1 MFKLTLNRDTHDYFT
16 RSVPADE
23 PGVDAPTIQSQVRLS
38 EADQY
43 LDNHLEDQRNGL
55 DDYETWLFD
64 LFERVTNQVKLT
76 LYNVS
81 EQSDVGVIFETMN
94 DRGRELTDLEKE
106 RNFLLYAASRLELG
120 GEEFAASV
128 NTAWSDILEDMM
140 RAHLTASAA
149 ENQSLHAHWIMSY
162 DPQARNW
169 LGSKSVKDRV
179 TGGSCRAAPR

>member
-94 DRGRELTDLEKE
+94 DRGRELTDLEE
-106 RNFLLYAASRLELG
+106 VENFPPLRGVKTRARRGGVCRVGEHRLE
-120 GEEFAASV
+120 
-128 NTAWSDILEDMM
+128 
-140 RAHLTASAA
+140 RH
-149 ENQSLHAHWIMSY
+149 
-162 DPQARNW
+162 
-169 LGSKSVKDRV
+169 
-179 TGGSCRAAPR
+179 PRKHDAGPPDG